1 MSTPSYG
8 PPASGASA
16 PSASSAGATNGT
28 ATATRHGMD
37 PAEASRVLGDA
48 INQVQRV
55 IVGQEHMVEQLM
67 VGLLAKGHILL
78 EGVPGVAKTLAVRS
92 FATVVGG
99 SFSRIQFTP
108 DLVPSDI
115 VGTRIYKASQESFDV
130 ELGPVFVNFVLA
142 DEINRAPAKVQ
153 AAMLELMAE
162 KQVSI
167 GGTTYPVP
175 QPFIVLATQNPVE
188 SEGVYPLPEAQR
200 DRFLLKVD
208 VPYPRG
214 NEEFE
219 ILRRMSVDPPEAK
232 PILDPDLVRSL
243 QRQAGDVFVHNLV
256 AEYVVRLVLATRTP
270 ADFNLPDLA
279 SVIQIGC
286 SPRATLGLV
295 AAARALA
302 LIHGRD
308 YVLPTDVQAVAKDV
322 MSHRLVL
329 GFDAIADNIS
339 PAQVIERIIAMVP
352 PPTPVWQ
359 GQQGPQAQQG
369 PQGQQHPNGQG
380 QPGQP
385 GQLGQPGPQS
395 HDPRNGNGQVGGGQ
409 VGQGP
414 GSFPPPSGR
423 PVAPYPPSRDF
434 G

>member
-1 MSTPSYG
+1 MSS
-8 PPASGASA
+8 
-16 PSASSAGATNGT
+16 PSADPSPNSAAAPVGNERA
-28 ATATRHGMD
+28 AQL
-37 PAEASRVLGDA
+37 LGDA
-48 INQVQRV
+48 IAQVQRI

-99 SFSRIQFTP
+99 EFARIQFTP

-115 VGTRIYKASQESFDV
+115 VGTRIYKASQETFEV
-130 ELGPVFVNFVLA
+130 ELGAVFVNFVLA

-167 GGTTYPVP
+167 AGTTYPVP
-175 QPFIVLATQNPVE
+175 QPFIVIATQNPVE

-208 VPYPRG
+208 VPYPAG

-219 ILRRMSVDPPEAK
+219 ILRRMSVDPPTAR
-232 PILDPDLVRSL
+232 PILNPQLILEL
-243 QRQAGDVFVHNLV
+243 QKKAQDVFVHNLV
-256 AEYVVRLVLATRTP
+256 AEYIVRLVLATRTP
-270 ADFNLPDLA
+270 AEFNLPDLT

-295 AAARALA
+295 AASRALA

-308 YVLPTDVQAVAKDV
+308 YVLPTDVQSVAKNV
-322 MSHRLVL
+322 MAHRITL
-329 GFDAIADNIS
+329 GFDAVADNIS
-339 PAQVIERIIAMVP
+339 PAQVVDRIVAMVP
-352 PPTPVWQ
+352 PPTPVWNQ
-359 GQQGPQAQQG
+359 SSQQNPQPNQQQPNQQQPNQQPPVG
-369 PQGQQHPNGQG
+369 YPQSQPSAPNYPPPGG
-380 QPGQP
+380 QPAY
-385 GQLGQPGPQS
+385 
-395 HDPRNGNGQVGGGQ
+395 
-409 VGQGP
+409 
-414 GSFPPPSGR
+414 PPPSGQ
-423 PVAPYPPSRDF
+423 PAYPPPPPYQQPVRNLPNQPDF
-434 G
+434 H